1 MGGFGVISGM
11 INSLRDNAA
20 LLNKHKSF
28 IKRREGYHHGYHEN
42 ESKPEYDFPEIAGG
56 ELKRTKVKFR
66 KRALR
71 ENRREIR
78 KSIISGMLIVLLIVI
93 ILKYLGQI

>member
-20 LLNKHKSF
+20 LLNKRKNF
-28 IKRREGYHHGYHEN
+28 IKRREGHHHGYHET
-42 ESKPEYDFPEIAGG
+42 ETKPEYDFPEIAGS

-66 KRALR
+66 KRALT

-78 KSIISGMLIVLLIVI
+78 KSIMSGLLIVLLIVI